1 MHRKTLTWIYQNPE
15 IQWFL
20 AFIVP
25 IFLVYLETSLLARS
39 YPLLSELLILPAF
52 TIGLLLVVYL
62 RYSLPSRMIIGTI
75 YVIFQ
80 LILLPM
86 TWLLA
91 SCSVTDRCL

>member
-1 MHRKTLTWIYQNPE
+1 MPQKFLTWMYQNPE

-39 YPLLSELLILPAF
+39 YYALSEWLMLPAF

-62 RYSLPSRMIIGTI
+62 RYSLQSRIIIGTV

>member
-1 MHRKTLTWIYQNPE
+1 MHQNPE

-20 AFIVP
+20 AFMLP

-39 YPLLSELLILPAF
+39 SALLSQLLILPAF
-52 TIGLLLVVYL
+52 TIGLFLVVYL
-62 RYSLPSRMIIGTI
+62 RYSLHSRIIIGTVYI
-75 YVIFQ
+75 IFQ

-86 TWLLA
+86 THLLA